1 MIYTPVN
8 DNTPVLVNNTITLD
22 EGDTLAISAD
32 HFSATDADIPADTL
46 TFTVSAV
53 TGGQFELTSDTGV
66 AVTSFTAANVT
77 AGIVQFVDDGN
88 EDAPSFS
95 TKVGDGTTD
104 SAVAAATV
112 IYTPVNDAP
121 VGVADTAATHASL
134 TIDEGAT
141 AAIINV
147 LDNDTDAESGTLSVV
162 YVDDDDANIA
172 GNQTTEGGEVTLT
185 DGVITYTPLTNFNG
199 TDTFQ
204 YKVYDGTDQAATLT
218 TATVTVKQVNDA
230 HTGSIVITGTTTNGE
245 TLTATIGDLADIDS
259 PVSEGAITFDSYQWA
274 KDGTNINGA
283 TNSTLVLGDSDV
295 GSIFTVT
302 ADYTDGDNNV
312 ESSTSSATS
321 AITDIVQVVQIRN
334 ITTTGSV
341 DSFVNPATGLT
352 TYYYASDSTDLTAMD
367 VSIISD
373 TSNIDRSGGSTEVV
387 VKFELWIDAGGIDDL
402 DATYSFISGIEY
414 DIDFLQSATDTAVL
428 YSSDDPD
435 TWDDTDD
442 STTNDTR
449 YMEIIEYGIETGNF
463 TYLDNDIT
471 GEGTMADPSA
481 MIDIDNNSD
490 TKLEFKIAD
499 VYIKPTDINTSYS
512 ITINQA
518 ANFGSGVIDLDS
530 YSVDIL

>member
-1 MIYTPVN
+1 
-8 DNTPVLVNNTITLD
+8 
-22 EGDTLAISAD
+22 
-32 HFSATDADIPADTL
+32 
-46 TFTVSAV
+46 
-53 TGGQFELTSDTGV
+53 
-66 AVTSFTAANVT
+66 
-77 AGIVQFVDDGN
+77 
-88 EDAPSFS
+88 
-95 TKVGDGTTD
+95 
-104 SAVAAATV
+104 
-112 IYTPVNDAP
+112 
-121 VGVADTAATHASL
+121 
-134 TIDEGAT
+134 
-141 AAIINV
+141 
-147 LDNDTDAESGTLSVV
+147 
-162 YVDDDDANIA
+162 
-172 GNQTTEGGEVTLT
+172 
-185 DGVITYTPLTNFNG
+185 
-199 TDTFQ
+199 
-204 YKVYDGTDQAATLT
+204 
-218 TATVTVKQVNDA
+218 
-230 HTGSIVITGTTTNGE
+230 
-245 TLTATIGDLADIDS
+245 
-259 PVSEGAITFDSYQWA
+259 VSEGAITFDCYQWA

-302 ADYTDGDNNV
+302 AEYTDGDNNV

-341 DSFVNPATGLT
+341 DTFVNPATGLT

-367 VSIISD
+367 VSTI
-373 TSNIDRSGGSTEVV
+373 TSNDGDDWSGGSTEVV

-481 MIDIDNNSD
+481 TSKIADIDNNSD

>member
-8 DNTPVLVNNTITLD
+8 DTPVLVNNTITLD
-22 EGDTLAISAD
+22 EGDTLAISAN

-53 TGGQFELTSDTGV
+53 TGGQFELTSATGV
-66 AVTSFTAANVT
+66 AVTSFTAANIT

-88 EDAPSFS
+88 ENAPSFS
-95 TKVGDGTTD
+95 TKVGDGTND

-204 YKVYDGTDQAATLT
+204 YMVSDGTDQAATLT
-218 TATVTVKQVNDA
+218 TATVTVNQVNDA
-230 HTGSIVITGTTTNGE
+230 HTGSIVIAGTTTNGE

-334 ITTTGSV
+334 ITTTGT
-341 DSFVNPATGLT
+341 ATEIPGVLW
-352 TYYYASDSTDLTAMD
+352 YYTEDSTTLTEEEA
-367 VSIISD
+367 SKIINNGTDYS
-373 TSNIDRSGGSTEVV
+373 SGSTEGV
-387 VKFELWIDAGGIDDL
+387 VKFELWIDAEGIDTLGSYTFAEGFEIDL
-402 DATYSFISGIEY
+402 DFVLASTDNSYNFTS
-414 DIDFLQSATDTAVL
+414 SAADE
-428 YSSDDPD
+428 
-435 TWDDTDD
+435 WDDTDE
-442 STTNDTR
+442 STANDTE
-449 YMEIIEYGIETGNF
+449 YMEVVWSAGVNNITSKLPNEATGF
-463 TYLDNDIT
+463 IT
-471 GEGTMADPSA
+471 LGDSVA
-481 MIDIDNNSD
+481 MIDIDENTS
-490 TKLEFKIAD
+490 TPLELKIAD
-499 VYIKPTDINTSYS
+499 VYIKPSDLNSSYS
-512 ITINQA
+512 ITVNQA
-518 ANFGSGVIDLDS
+518 VDIGVSVVDLDS
-530 YSVDIL
+530 YSIDIL